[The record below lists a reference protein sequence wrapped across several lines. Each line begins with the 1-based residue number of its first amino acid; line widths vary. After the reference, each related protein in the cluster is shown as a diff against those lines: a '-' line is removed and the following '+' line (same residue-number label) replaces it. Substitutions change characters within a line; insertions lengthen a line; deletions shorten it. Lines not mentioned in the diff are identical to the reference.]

1 MLVMAGPEHLDIGM
15 IQASTSHVITV
26 NRKNAANILSETI
39 FPKIN

>member
-15 IQASTSHVITV
+15 NSKQ
-26 NRKNAANILSETI
+26 KNAANILSETI